1 MVDAKSTSASADSSA
16 TVAPQLVSQNE
27 DVPARGIPPNISL
40 HQSRRDVLSIV
51 AATAVCS
58 IATEG
63 IAASPANEDELD
75 ASTAQL
81 QAAQNAANSVPGPRF
96 VPGRSIPVPTTASPE
111 FQQTIAAPYRI
122 RAWDADPKTS
132 AEWKALVDRLA
143 DETVVQT
150 RKVRDRLG
158 VTLEST
164 VIDGVKAFVLTP
176 KTVAASNKN
185 RLLVHIHGGGFV
197 YNPGEAASLEGT
209 LMAGFGGF
217 KVISV
222 DYRMP
227 PDYPFPA
234 GLDDAMRVWRAALKM
249 HDPRNMAIF
258 GSSAGAGMI
267 LAMMLRAKAE
277 GLSLPAALG
286 TGTPWA
292 NLTDSGDTSKTMNGS
307 TTYLSATVAILG
319 VRHSSM
325 PTAAL

>member
-1 MVDAKSTSASADSSA
+1 MVDAKNTSASADSAA
-16 TVAPQLVSQNE
+16 TVAPHLISQIE
-27 DVPARGIPPNISL
+27 DAPARGILPNISL
-40 HQSRRDVLSIV
+40 RQSRRDVLSMV

-122 RAWDADPKTS
+122 PAWDADPKTS

-176 KTVAASNKN
+176 KTVATSNKN
-185 RLLVHIHGGGFV
+185 RLLVNIHGG
-197 YNPGEAASLEGT
+197 ATST
-209 LMAGFGGF
+209 
-217 KVISV
+217 I
-222 DYRMP
+222 
-227 PDYPFPA
+227 PA
-234 GLDDAMRVWRAALKM
+234 KLHR
-249 HDPRNMAIF
+249 
-258 GSSAGAGMI
+258 
-267 LAMMLRAKAE
+267 LR
-277 GLSLPAALG
+277 
-286 TGTPWA
+286 
-292 NLTDSGDTSKTMNGS
+292 
-307 TTYLSATVAILG
+307 
-319 VRHSSM
+319 RR
-325 PTAAL
+325 

>member
-16 TVAPQLVSQNE
+16 TVAPQLVSENE

-63 IAASPANEDELD
+63 IATSPANADECN
-75 ASTAQL
+75 ASTAGMSPAQL

-111 FQQTIAAPYRI
+111 FQQTIAAPYRVP
-122 RAWDADPKTS
+122 AWDADPKTS

-185 RLLVHIHGGGFV
+185 RLLVHIHGG
-197 YNPGEAASLEGT
+197 ASST
-209 LMAGFGGF
+209 
-217 KVISV
+217 
-222 DYRMP
+222 
-227 PDYPFPA
+227 
-234 GLDDAMRVWRAALKM
+234 
-249 HDPRNMAIF
+249 
-258 GSSAGAGMI
+258 I
-267 LAMMLRAKAE
+267 LAKLHRLR
-277 GLSLPAALG
+277 G
-286 TGTPWA
+286 
-292 NLTDSGDTSKTMNGS
+292 
-307 TTYLSATVAILG
+307 
-319 VRHSSM
+319 R
-325 PTAAL
+325 